1 MTKRVHDLVV
11 KESTQN
17 QQFRQKKIPQ
27 DFKQEIAPH
36 APPNV
41 AKAQG
46 TMGEV
51 RL

>member
-17 QQFRQKKIPQ
+17 QQFRQ